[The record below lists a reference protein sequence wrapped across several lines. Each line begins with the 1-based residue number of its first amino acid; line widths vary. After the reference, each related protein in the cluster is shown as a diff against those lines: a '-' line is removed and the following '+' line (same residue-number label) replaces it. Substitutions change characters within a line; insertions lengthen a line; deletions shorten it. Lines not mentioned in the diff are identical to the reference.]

1 MNQAR
6 VTLTDIR
13 DTPLSVDEV
22 LTAVQDPAAGGIG
35 LFVGVVRDHDNAKD
49 VDGLEYSAHPSAVD
63 ELRRVCEQ
71 VLSDE
76 VSKVAAVHRVG
87 SLQVGDLAV
96 VVAVS
101 APHRGAA
108 LDACHRLIDDL
119 KVTVPI
125 WKHQSFADG
134 SDEWVG
140 L

>member
-6 VTLTDIR
+6 VTLTDVR

-119 KVTVPI
+119 KVTVPV

>member
-1 MNQAR
+1 M
-6 VTLTDIR
+6 
-13 DTPLSVDEV
+13 
-22 LTAVQDPAAGGIG
+22 
-35 LFVGVVRDHDNAKD
+35 
-49 VDGLEYSAHPSAVD
+49 
-63 ELRRVCEQ
+63 CEQ

>member
-35 LFVGVVRDHDNAKD
+35 VFVGVVRDHDNAKD

>member
-6 VTLTDIR
+6 VTLTDVR

-63 ELRRVCEQ
+63 GLRRVCEQ

-119 KVTVPI
+119 KLTVPI
-125 WKHQSFADG
+125 WKHQSSADG